1 MVGVAELIVGVA
13 QLIIGVTG
21 MCKSQAKWRIL
32 QRGPTIGRE
41 GQPVVL

>member
-1 MVGVAELIVGVA
+1 MVGVADLIMGVA
-13 QLIIGVTG
+13 G
-21 MCKSQAKWRIL
+21 MCKRQKKWRIL